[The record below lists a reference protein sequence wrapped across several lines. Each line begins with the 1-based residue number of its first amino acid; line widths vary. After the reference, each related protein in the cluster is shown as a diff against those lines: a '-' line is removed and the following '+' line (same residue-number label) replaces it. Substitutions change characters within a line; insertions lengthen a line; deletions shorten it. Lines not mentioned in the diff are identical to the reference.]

1 MIEMIE
7 MIEMIWGSAG
17 RGCAFWCGSGGGR
30 VGDMLNF
37 GPLGSGVGYGFS
49 LWLEGFREIVSPRFS
64 AAPHTLTSDCV
75 PTHFDHFN
83 RLPFSQNWEF
93 QNYELG

>member
-49 LWLEGFREIVSPRFS
+49 LWFEGFGEIAR
-64 AAPHTLTSDCV
+64 PHFRTR
-75 PTHFDHFN
+75 PTH
-83 RLPFSQNWEF
+83 SF
-93 QNYELG
+93 QSPAVFEKWGITKNTN